1 MNREILFRAKCF
13 GNWRYGSYV
22 HFDKKP
28 TIFAKYLLVILP
40 QNLILLVMTKNTK
53 KDDGSYRRAD
63 NGRYC
68 TEEYAKRHPK
78 TTIHENR

>member
-1 MNREILFRAKCF
+1 M
-13 GNWRYGSYV
+13 
-22 HFDKKP
+22 
-28 TIFAKYLLVILP
+28 LVILP

-53 KDDGSYRRAD
+53 KEDGSYRRAD

>member
-1 MNREILFRAKCF
+1 
-13 GNWRYGSYV
+13 
-22 HFDKKP
+22 
-28 TIFAKYLLVILP
+28 
-40 QNLILLVMTKNTK
+40 MTRNTK

-63 NGRYC
+63 NGRYY